1 MAVLGRVAAFCASLP
16 LGGCATPP
24 EKPAATPACGA
35 ASVFDG
41 TLQEKEATPEVTT
54 TELRAAL
61 ADPRVVVLD
70 ARPAEEYAVSHI
82 PGARSVPGKP
92 GLSAAL
98 YTADADEARR
108 MVPNTSTPVIVYCNG
123 LFCGRSKRFAAE
135 LLKSGYTSVRRYQ
148 LGIPAWRA
156 LGGVTQVEKVALV
169 RLLAEDRT
177 ALLVDAR
184 EGDAA
189 LPALERATRITAAD
203 VPKAKD
209 DGRLPMADHNTR
221 ILVVADSGAKA
232 RVAAEAIVHG
242 AFGNVSFFDGTV
254 TELPE
259 LAAVGTKFEAARA
272 GAASRATRALS
283 R

>member
-1 MAVLGRVAAFCASLP
+1 MSIKGHKGVSSPMLGRFAAFCVP
-16 LGGCATPP
+16 LLVLNCATAPS
-24 EKPAATPACGA
+24 KPAAVSACGSA
-35 ASVFDG
+35 SASVFDG

-54 TELRAAL
+54 AELRAAL
-61 ADPRVVVLD
+61 ADSRVVVLD

-98 YTADADEARR
+98 YTADANEARR
-108 MVPNTSTPVIVYCNG
+108 MVPDTATPVIVYCNG

-135 LLKSGYTSVRRYQ
+135 LLKAGYTSVRRYQ

-169 RLLAEDRT
+169 RLVFEDRT
-177 ALLVDAR
+177 SLLVDAR

-189 LPALERATRITAAD
+189 LPPLERATRITAAA
-203 VPKAKD
+203 VPMAKD
-209 DGRLPMADHNTR
+209 DGRLPMTDHNTR
-221 ILVVADSGAKA
+221 ILVVAESGTKA
-232 RVAAEAIVHG
+232 RAAAEAIIHG
-242 AFGNVSFFDGTV
+242 AFGNVSFFDGGV

-259 LAAVGTKFEAARA
+259 LLQPNAK
-272 GAASRATRALS
+272 
-283 R
+283 